1 LLNLTHIESFEGID
15 SDLLKEIN
23 QIGKIKTF
31 LEGSPA
37 FDSDDTLK
45 HFYIILDGIIK
56 VYRYNPKN
64 NREQTLYLLKQNDF
78 FDTLTLLDGNY
89 HEVMTTV
96 LETSKALELPI
107 EKVRE
112 WINTKPEF
120 NRAFFPY
127 MAKQLREVE
136 ELATDISL
144 YDTST
149 RLMKLLL
156 KNIDSKNPL
165 KELKLLQK
173 LSHEELAS
181 MVGSVRAVVNRYLQQ
196 LKKEGIIDIKRKK
209 IAIND
214 VAKLL
219 ERVED
224 EYK

>member
-1 LLNLTHIESFEGID
+1 LLNLTHIDSFDSID

-23 QIGKIKTF
+23 QIGKIRTF
-31 LEGSPA
+31 LKGSPA
-37 FDSDDTLK
+37 FDSDKTLK
-45 HFYIILDGIIK
+45 YFYIILDGVIK

-64 NREQTLYLLKQNDF
+64 NREQTLYILKQNDF
-78 FDTLTLLDGNY
+78 FDTLTLLDGKY
-89 HEVMTTV
+89 HEVMTMT
-96 LETSKALELPI
+96 LETSKVLELPI
-107 EKVRE
+107 HKVRE
-112 WINTKPEF
+112 WIETKPEF

-149 RLMKLLL
+149 RLIKLLL

-181 MVGSVRAVVNRYLQQ
+181 MIGSVRAVVNRYLQQ

-214 VAKLL
+214 VKKLL

>member
-1 LLNLTHIESFEGID
+1 MLNLTHIESFEKID

-23 QIGKIKTF
+23 QVGKIKTF
-31 LEGSPA
+31 LKGSPA
-37 FDSDDTLK
+37 FDCDDTLK
-45 HFYIILDGIIK
+45 HFYIILDGVIK
-56 VYRYNPKN
+56 VYRYNPQN
-64 NREQTLYLLKQNDF
+64 NKEQTLYLLKQNDF
-78 FDTLTLLDGNY
+78 FDTLTLLDGKY
-89 HEVMTTV
+89 HEVMTLT
-96 LETSKALELPI
+96 LETSKVLELPI
-107 EKVRE
+107 QKVRE
-112 WINTKPEF
+112 WIETKPEF
-120 NRAFFPY
+120 NKAFFPY

-136 ELATDISL
+136 ELATDISP

-149 RLMKLLL
+149 RLIKLLL
-156 KNIDSKNPL
+156 KNIDPTNPL

-181 MVGSVRAVVNRYLQQ
+181 MIGSVRAVVNRYLQQ

-209 IAIND
+209 IAVND